1 MDYLNSLKQ
10 LTENFLSD
18 YFDKDKEEDKKS
30 VASAAK
36 EAEEKKKKKPL
47 KQY

>member
-18 YFDKDKEEDKKS
+18 YFDKDKEEDKS
-30 VASAAK
+30 VK
-36 EAEEKKKKKPL
+36 ESL
-47 KQY
+47 GIG

>member
-18 YFDKDKEEDKKS
+18 YFDKDKEEDKN
-30 VASAAK
+30 VK
-36 EAEEKKKKKPL
+36 ESLGIGQNKLMHLQQKFK
-47 KQY
+47 